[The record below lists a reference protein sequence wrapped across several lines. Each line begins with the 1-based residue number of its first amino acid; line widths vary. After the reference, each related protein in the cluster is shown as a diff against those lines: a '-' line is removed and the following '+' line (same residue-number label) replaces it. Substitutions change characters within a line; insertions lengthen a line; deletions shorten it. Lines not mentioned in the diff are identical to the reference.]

1 MFKIL
6 CFLNRREGMT
16 PAEMRTHY
24 ETVHVPMARRTFP
37 QILEHRRNWPE
48 DGGAFF
54 PEGYAAPACDCI
66 SEIWFEDRAA
76 FDAMLALLADP
87 VASAEIKAD
96 ELNFLDP
103 ARCGM
108 IIVDET
114 IGHGAR
120 ATGA

>member
-6 CFLNRREGMT
+6 CFLNRRPGMT
-16 PAEMRTHY
+16 PAEMRAHY
-24 ETVHVPMARRTFP
+24 ENVHVPLARKTFP

-54 PEGYAAPACDCI
+54 GEGAAVPAYDCV
-66 SEIWFEDRAA
+66 SEIWMEDRSG

-96 ELNFLDP
+96 EVKFLDP
-103 ARCGM
+103 SRCGM
-108 IIVDET
+108 MIVDET
-114 IGHGAR
+114 IAFGAR
-120 ATGA
+120 K